1 MPKTI
6 LISGSPKSDGN
17 TAQLMQECAKV
28 IEEQGVEAEVISF
41 AGMSI
46 QSCTACG
53 KCSET
58 GKCDIED
65 GLNEIIDKIRN
76 AQALIVG
83 SPVYFGTARGDVMSP
98 LQRMGYIS
106 MRSDRF
112 LSGKV
117 GGPVAVARRGGHTLT
132 LQEMLMFFLINDMIV
147 PGSTYWNMVFGRL
160 PGEVWKDQEGID
172 TIRHFA
178 SNVANLVK
186 KLNPPTNDKA
196 GGNDSRKPSHQSSRL
211 RKKAFRMSS

>member
-1 MPKTI
+1 MPKTV
-6 LISGSPKSDGN
+6 LISGSPKPDGN
-17 TAQLMQECAKV
+17 TMQLMQECAKV
-28 IEEQGVEAEVISF
+28 IQEQGVEAEVISF

-46 QSCTACG
+46 ASCTACG

-58 GKCDIED
+58 GKCDIQD
-65 GLNEIIDKIRN
+65 GLNEIIEKVRS
-76 AQALIVG
+76 AQGFIVG
-83 SPVYFGTARGDVMSP
+83 SPVYFGTARGDVMSA
-98 LQRMGYIS
+98 LQRIGYVS
-106 MRSDRF
+106 RRTNQF

-117 GGPVAVARRGGHTLT
+117 GGAVAVARRGGQTFT

-178 SNVANLVK
+178 ANVAKLVK
-186 KLNPPTNDKA
+186 KLNPPA
-196 GGNDSRKPSHQSSRL
+196 SEAS
-211 RKKAFRMSS
+211 

>member
-1 MPKTI
+1 MPKTL
-6 LISGSPKSDGN
+6 LISGSPKPDGN

-28 IEEQGVEAEVISF
+28 IQEQGVEAEVISF

-46 QSCTACG
+46 QSCNACG

-58 GKCDIED
+58 GKCDIQD
-65 GLNEIIDKIRN
+65 GLNEIIDKVRS
-76 AQALIVG
+76 AQGFIVG
-83 SPVYFGTARGDVMSP
+83 SPVYFGTARGDVMAA
-98 LQRMGYIS
+98 LQRIGYVS
-106 MRSDRF
+106 RRSNQF

-117 GGPVAVARRGGHTLT
+117 GGAVAVARRGGQTFT

-160 PGEVWKDQEGID
+160 PGEVWKDHEGID

-178 SNVANLVK
+178 ANVAKLVK
-186 KLNPPTNDKA
+186 KLSPPT
-196 GGNDSRKPSHQSSRL
+196 GG
-211 RKKAFRMSS
+211 

>member
-1 MPKTI
+1 MPKTV
-6 LISGSPKSDGN
+6 LISGSPKPDGN
-17 TAQLMQECAKV
+17 TMQLMQECAKV
-28 IEEQGVEAEVISF
+28 IQEQGVEAEVISF

-46 QSCTACG
+46 ASCTACG

-58 GKCDIED
+58 GKCDIQD
-65 GLNEIIDKIRN
+65 GLNEIIEKVRR
-76 AQALIVG
+76 AQGFIVG
-83 SPVYFGTARGDVMSP
+83 SPVYFGTARGDVMSA
-98 LQRMGYIS
+98 LQRIGYVS
-106 MRSDRF
+106 RRTNQF

-117 GGPVAVARRGGHTLT
+117 GGAVAVARRGGQTFT

-178 SNVANLVK
+178 ANVAKLVK
-186 KLNPPTNDKA
+186 KLNPPA
-196 GGNDSRKPSHQSSRL
+196 SEAS
-211 RKKAFRMSS
+211 